1 MIFFDFFNILIY
13 DVGLYD
19 DVIYIEISC
28 IYFIKL
34 SGKVKFLMEFKTFFR
49 AIFHGSKKFQR
60 K

>member
-34 SGKVKFLMEFKTFFR
+34 SGKVKFLMEFKTLFR
-49 AIFHGSKKFQR
+49 TFFHGSKKFQR
-60 K
+60 E